1 MPRWT
6 AAEAFGGRE
15 KRSQYGEVACF
26 AGVRRV
32 LPAHE
37 QGVGGLGCGRVAD
50 DRPNLGRRCSGL
62 LPSLPLRALAGRTG
76 GIGSRPSVPHWWE
89 GSNGYPRVLRPVA
102 GSVCM
107 EERLM
112 LVSAPSNWVGLIGCE
127 AELVLYLQLAVARR
141 PGPCPET
148 CHSLLQGILAAVD
161 GCSLGQQE

>member
-1 MPRWT
+1 MGWGQALLTSELFAQSQVRRACCCRAYAAAAVRRQMPRWT

-102 GSVCM
+102 AKKQKDQKTKSRDDFGLFVCLF
-107 EERLM
+107 EPRK
-112 LVSAPSNWVGLIGCE
+112 
-127 AELVLYLQLAVARR
+127 R
-141 PGPCPET
+141 
-148 CHSLLQGILAAVD
+148 
-161 GCSLGQQE
+161 